1 MFKLYVYTCTC
12 NIQDRYIFKF
22 SGASSQNWCYSQ
34 NLWMWYHLEID
45 SSQIE
50 LVKRRLYWNSLSP
63 ESNMISV
70 LLTIREED
78 TQDNDLWWPKQRCSC
93 KPRIVGNQGT
103 PKRQEGLFPR
113 ALEELLTPWFWTSGF
128 RNCKRI
134 KFCCFKPP
142 SLWNLL

>member
-1 MFKLYVYTCTC
+1 MFKLYVYTCMC
-12 NIQDRYIFKF
+12 NIQNGYI
-22 SGASSQNWCYSQ
+22 SGLVVSSSQNWCCSQ

-50 LVKRRLYWNSLSP
+50 LVKRRLYWINLSP
-63 ESNMISV
+63 ESNMIGV
-70 LLTIREED
+70 LLTKRGED
-78 TQDNDLWWPKQRCSC
+78 TQDNDLWWPKWRCSC
-93 KPRIVGNQGT
+93 KPRIVGSQGT
-103 PKRQEGLFPR
+103 LKRQEGLSPR